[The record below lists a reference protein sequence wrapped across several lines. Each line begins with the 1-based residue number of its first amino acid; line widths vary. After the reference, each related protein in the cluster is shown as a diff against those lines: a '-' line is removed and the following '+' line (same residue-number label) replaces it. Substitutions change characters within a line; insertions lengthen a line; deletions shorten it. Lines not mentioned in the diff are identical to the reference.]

1 MLLLLIM
8 GSLPPDNNLLKRE
21 QYGLM
26 SLTKTSTMSFFS
38 KRTSFR
44 HNNIFRG
51 TAHERTCAF
60 YLKSNFKDMAVL
72 KNYFVQ
78 EIVNSVLQEIF
89 IFVFLCQEGNHFI

>member
-1 MLLLLIM
+1 MR
-8 GSLPPDNNLLKRE
+8 SLPPDNNLLKRE

-26 SLTKTSTMSFFS
+26 SLTKTSTSMSFFS

-51 TAHERTCAF
+51 TAHESTCAF